1 MYHNH
6 DTEFTQCY
14 RGIPQLQLIAA
25 NSENLT
31 FELDCGWA
39 AYAGADPVAL
49 IGQLGKRISVLH
61 IKDYIDKIVEYRGMP
76 NVKVPQFT
84 TVGTGKLDLYGC
96 KGRS

>member
-39 AYAGADPVAL
+39 AYAGADRSFNWSTREENLSSPH
-49 IGQLGKRISVLH
+49 QRLH
-61 IKDYIDKIVEYRGMP
+61 RQDSGV
-76 NVKVPQFT
+76 
-84 TVGTGKLDLYGC
+84 
-96 KGRS
+96 